1 MKTRTVIFAAAL
13 LLTATGGFPL
23 LPAPALHAQ
32 SADALFRTATARP
45 DNCFTCHKA
54 LGEVAGVKYTADI
67 HYKKG
72 ISCAGCHGG
81 DPTTDDQEKSMSADH
96 GFLGVPKGDDV
107 SKTCQRCHSDAQVM
121 KVNFKSSVGLN
132 QMEDLA
138 ASVHGKMAVSGKEK
152 MVQCV
157 TCHSVH
163 DIRSVKDPQSPV
175 NHLNV
180 NRTCATCHSS
190 ALFMRSYNQ
199 ALPIDQEEKYKTS
212 VHGMKLAKG
221 DAKVAVCSSCHG
233 SHDILKAV
241 DAKSHVNAINLPA
254 TCGTCHANAE
264 YMKEYSISTDQ
275 LAEFRTS
282 VHGKALLEK
291 HDLGAPSCNDCHG
304 NHGAA
309 PPEVA
314 SISKVCGTC
323 HAMNAS
329 LFAES
334 PHKKAYDELGLPE
347 CETCHGN
354 HAIINA
360 TDALLG
366 VSDEAVCSRCHS
378 QSDNP
383 KGFQAA
389 ALMRIMIDSLE
400 LAEHRADSLVSNAEQ
415 KGMEISEAKF
425 KLRDI
430 RQARLLSRTAVHSFN
445 EPKFAE
451 VVNQGIAVAGVVAVQ
466 GQASIDEYYFRR
478 YGLGVATLI
487 ITIVAIALYMTIKRI
502 EKKQAEKA

>member
-1 MKTRTVIFAAAL
+1 MKTRTVIRIAPSLPIVIAAIQLILA
-13 LLTATGGFPL
+13 G
-23 LPAPALHAQ
+23 ALHAQ
-32 SADALFRTATARP
+32 SADALFRTATAKP
-45 DNCFTCHKA
+45 DNCLTCHKA
-54 LGEVAGVKYTADI
+54 LGEAVGMKYAADI
-67 HYKKG
+67 HYQKG

-81 DPTTDDQEKSMSADH
+81 DPSSDDQEKSMSADH
-96 GFLGVPKGDDV
+96 GFIGVPKGDDI
-107 SKTCQRCHSDAQVM
+107 SKSCQRCHSDAQVM
-121 KVNFKSSVGLN
+121 KTNFKSSLSLN
-132 QMEDLA
+132 QMENLA
-138 ASVHGKMAVSGKEK
+138 ASVHGKMAVSGVEK

-157 TCHSVH
+157 TCHGVH
-163 DIRSVKDPQSPV
+163 DIKSVKDPRSPV

-180 NRTCATCHSS
+180 NKTCATCHSS
-190 ALFMRSYNQ
+190 AVFMRSYNQ

-212 VHGMKLAKG
+212 VHGMRLAKG
-221 DAKVAVCSSCHG
+221 DSNVAVCSSCHG
-233 SHDILKAV
+233 SHDILRAV
-241 DAKSHVNAINLPA
+241 DAKSSVNAINLPN

-264 YMKEYSISTDQ
+264 YMKEYSIGTDQ

-366 VSDEAVCSRCHS
+366 TSDEAVCSRCHS
-378 QSDNP
+378 PADNP
-383 KGFQAA
+383 KGYQAA
-389 ALMRIMIDSLE
+389 ALMRTMIDSLE
-400 LAEHRADSLVSNAEQ
+400 RSERRADSLVTNAEQ

-425 KLRDI
+425 RLREI
-430 RQARLLSRTAVHSFN
+430 RQSRLLSRTAVHAFN

-466 GQASIDEYYFRR
+466 GQESIDEFYFRR

-487 ITIVAIALYMTIKRI
+487 ITIVAIALYLTIKRI
-502 EKKQAEKA
+502 EKKQAEEA